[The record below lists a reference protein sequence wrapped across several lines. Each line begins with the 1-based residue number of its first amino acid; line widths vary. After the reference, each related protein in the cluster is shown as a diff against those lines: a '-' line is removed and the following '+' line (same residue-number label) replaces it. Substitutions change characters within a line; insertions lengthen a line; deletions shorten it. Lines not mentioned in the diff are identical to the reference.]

1 MVLGLFLSIAG
12 IGALCWL
19 MFAMAVYMLP
29 CCLGTMA
36 GIGAYHTGSGV
47 IGAIIV
53 GFAAAAASWFM
64 GQLALTMIRSLW
76 IRGAI
81 VLAFAAPATVAGY
94 SATLQLFELGTPSP
108 IWSHIFAVI
117 GGAFVGCTALVRLTG
132 FAAIGSE
139 ANTATA
145 PAPAPLEGDA
155 TT

>member
-1 MVLGLFLSIAG
+1 MILGLFLSIAG

-19 MFAMAVYMLP
+19 MFALAVYMLP

-47 IGAIIV
+47 LGAIIV
-53 GFAAAAASWFM
+53 GCAAAAAAWFL

-81 VLAFAAPATVAGY
+81 VLAFAVPATIAGY

-132 FAAIGSE
+132 FDATGSE
-139 ANTATA
+139 AAIATEQA
-145 PAPAPLEGDA
+145 TRLPEGNA
-155 TT
+155 ST